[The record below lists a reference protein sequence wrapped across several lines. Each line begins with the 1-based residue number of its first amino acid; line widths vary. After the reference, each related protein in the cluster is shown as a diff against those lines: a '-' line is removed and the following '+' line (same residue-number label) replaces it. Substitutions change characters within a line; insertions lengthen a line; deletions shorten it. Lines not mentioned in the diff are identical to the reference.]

1 MVTAD
6 DPTLGLRDAWNRKLY
21 LWWDHYNQDYLQD
34 ALSRPQIRVGDSGGL
49 GSWTGD
55 RRILTISAEHIGRD
69 PWHSVMET
77 LRHEMAHQYAH
88 EVLEADSE
96 GPHGQAFVQACEKL
110 RCSPRATASGRDLE
124 QPAQA
129 PPHAEDGILRRLK
142 KLLSLSSSPNEHEA
156 EVAMQKARHLLMKY
170 NIDLVEADQERRFER
185 RTLGSLKGRHT
196 SAEIWLAAILN
207 EFFFVEVLWAHS
219 YEAVRNR
226 VGTILE
232 VYGTPQNLEMAEYV
246 FAYLTNLPPMLWN
259 AYRKESGLTS
269 NRERQRYFAGVL
281 EGFHR
286 KLKEQSRT
294 LVESQTLVWKG
305 DGQLRSF
312 YRHINPRVTTRYGRG
327 VTQTQAYQDGLV
339 DGQQVTINKPVSE
352 SSSGEQRQLTG

>member
-1 MVTAD
+1 M
-6 DPTLGLRDAWNRKLY
+6 
-21 LWWDHYNQDYLQD
+21 
-34 ALSRPQIRVGDSGGL
+34 
-49 GSWTGD
+49 
-55 RRILTISAEHIGRD
+55 
-69 PWHSVMET
+69 
-77 LRHEMAHQYAH
+77 RHEMAHQYAH
-88 EVLEADSE
+88 EVLKAESE
-96 GPHGQAFVQACEKL
+96 VPNGQAFAQACEKL
-110 RCSPRATASGRDLE
+110 RCSPRATALGGDLE

-170 NIDLVEADQERRFER
+170 NIDLIQADQERRFER
-185 RTLGSLKGRHT
+185 RTLGSVKGRHT

-246 FAYLTNLPPMLWN
+246 YGYLTNLVPMLWN
-259 AYRKESGLTS
+259 TYRNENGLES

-281 EGFHR
+281 EGFYR
-286 KLKEQSRT
+286 KLKEQSKT
-294 LVESQTLVWKG
+294 LVESQALVWKG
-305 DGQLRSF
+305 DNQLRSF
-312 YRHINPRVTTRYGRG
+312 YRHINPRVTTRYGGG
-327 VTQTQAYQDGLV
+327 VTQTRAYQDGLA
-339 DGQQVTINKPVSE
+339 DGRQVTINKPVSE
-352 SSSGEQRQLTG
+352 STSGVRRQLTERRR